1 MKGLLIKDFKLM
13 KNQKQFFLMILF
25 FCIFFIVINGNPAFM
40 ISYLMIMCSFFTLS
54 TISYDDFDHGM
65 GYIFTLP
72 VTRKIYVTEKYVFG
86 LLSSAAAAVLSLIV
100 LFAFLVTGYMDISI
114 GELLSE
120 VVGSMVV
127 VLLIMILMI
136 PVQLKF
142 GSEKGRVPM
151 LAVMAG
157 AAAIGFAVIK
167 ILNAMN
173 ISVTEVMDMVIKNY
187 PTLLA
192 VGLCILLGI
201 ASIISFVVSLRIMR
215 KKQF

>member
-120 VVGSMVV
+120 VVGSMIV

-201 ASIISFVVSLRIMR
+201 VSIISFVVSLRIMR

>member
-25 FCIFFIVINGNPAFM
+25 FCIFFVVINGNPAFM
-40 ISYLMIMCSFFTLS
+40 ISYLMVMCSFFTLS
-54 TISYDDFDHGM
+54 TISYDDFEHGM
-65 GYIFTLP
+65 GYLFTLP

-86 LLSSAAAAVLSLIV
+86 LLTSSAAAVLSLIV
-100 LFAFLVTGYMDISI
+100 LFVFLMTGYVDISI
-114 GELLSE
+114 GELFSE

-127 VLLIMILMI
+127 VVLIMVLMI

-142 GSEKGRVPM
+142 GSEKGRIPM

-157 AAAIGFAVIK
+157 AAAIGFAAIK
-167 ILNAMN
+167 ILDAMN
-173 ISVTEVMDMVIKNY
+173 ISVVEIMDRMIKNY
-187 PTLLA
+187 PILLA
-192 VGLCILLGI
+192 VGACILI
-201 ASIISFVVSLRIMR
+201 AVFSIISFGVSLRIMR

>member
-25 FCIFFIVINGNPAFM
+25 FCIFFLVINRNPAFM
-40 ISYLMIMCSFFTLS
+40 ISYLMVMCSFFTLS
-54 TISYDDFDHGM
+54 TIRYDDFDHGM
-65 GYIFTLP
+65 GYLFTLP
-72 VTRKIYVTEKYVFG
+72 VTRKIYVIEKYVFG
-86 LLSSAAAAVLSLIV
+86 FLSSAAAAVLSLTV
-100 LFAFLVTGYMDISI
+100 LAVFLVTGYMDISI

-127 VLLIMILMI
+127 VVLIMILMI

-142 GSEKGRVPM
+142 GSEKGRIPM

-157 AAAIGFAVIK
+157 AAAIGFTAIK

-173 ISVTEVMDMVIKNY
+173 ISVVEIMDKMIKNY

-192 VGLCILLGI
+192 VGACILI
-201 ASIISFVVSLRIMR
+201 VVFSIISFGVSLRIMR